1 MKPLEFL
8 ADVLPSPGHGLYC
21 VCELSSRKKEHV
33 FVDAIDEALP
43 HVARWVPSHRDIY
56 FALSTFDPSVRERTK
71 ERRTA
76 ANARFVKALFID
88 MDGYESKKTA
98 ALALA
103 AFLEKTGLESFGT
116 PHIVASGGGLH
127 CYWPLTETID
137 VTTWK
142 PVAENFKRLCRQEGL
157 NIDMTVTADAARV
170 LRIPATFNNKA
181 KYETPREVKLLVE
194 GTARVDVRAWGAA
207 VRGLLREENAP
218 ASNAFVAA
226 GVDFKLDGE
235 RPTLASAKRSAT
247 AEALMQNSVT
257 SFRTIWLKSE
267 NGVGCKQLEHYQKN
281 AREDGMEPLW
291 RGLLSWS
298 KVCEDASE
306 FNARLSSLH
315 PYSPERT
322 QQKLAEIKGPYPCS
336 KMDSENPGVC
346 QTCSYWG
353 KVTNALALGR
363 EVKVDNRPKAF
374 ELPLQTGD
382 DEPEDD
388 AGHQMND
395 EFTSEED
402 EVAVPKNLRTRTA
415 ERPAPPKGFDY
426 GERAH
431 SGVYVTIEEKD
442 ASGVKIKT
450 QAHVLAQDL
459 FVVDILRNDAKDHLV
474 HMTAIKEIGAEG
486 EDKRLEYSQ
495 VILPTRAVV
504 SKDELLKNLAA
515 NNVYAAHGAAMDHYV
530 YRYVR
535 ACVEEAARTKE
546 AVAIPVQFGWQ
557 RDRSFVYNNRIFRP
571 DGTEVAV
578 PMPGL
583 ENLNRATNS
592 KGTIE
597 GWRKPW
603 QLLVKREMYTM
614 LAMCV
619 DSFGASLMHFSEQ
632 EGFTWHIGSTDSG
645 TGKSLS
651 LSLKAGVWGHPI
663 RYRTGKGTSPVAMQQ
678 RAGLLNSMPLL
689 IDEIT
694 SKSRNDMEWVPAF
707 IFDMAEGQAKERMES
722 GSNRERV
729 NNSTW
734 ALTCTMTSNMH
745 MTDVLTG
752 ARKHSSRGEMMRMLE
767 WTPTEELHFTDGDR
781 LTLKELRRNY
791 GVAAEVWV
799 RWLVKNYALAR
810 DVWDRTHAKLR
821 TQLGFTDEERY
832 WHSVCTCLITAA
844 ILLGEKHANLLEL
857 PVFALVKELKLMVDK
872 ARGAHEQS
880 SRNAEDVLNAYVQE
894 FYGKF
899 IVLRMDERGKILTTI
914 GEDAVGKTSTRGAVM
929 GRIEHGTINEHYV
942 EFYVEEQLLRKHCAS
957 MSFGYSDFKRQL
969 EKLYKDVGSVKFGV
983 KKDIL
988 SRAEGPM
995 LRVNS
1000 MHLSIPKAKIN
1011 ARDEAADIPVVQ
1023 A

>member
-1 MKPLEFL
+1 MKTRAFL

-21 VCELSSRKKEHV
+21 VCELNSRKKEHV
-33 FVDAIDEALP
+33 FIDNIDEALP
-43 HVARWVPSHRDIY
+43 YVKQWVASHRDIY
-56 FALSTFDPSVRERTK
+56 FALATFDTSVRERTK
-71 ERRTA
+71 DRRTS
-76 ANARFVKALFID
+76 ANARFVKSFFID
-88 MDGYESKKTA
+88 MDGYESKKNA

-103 AFLEKTGLESFGT
+103 SFLNKTGLESFGT
-116 PHIVASGGGLH
+116 PHVVSSGGGLH
-127 CYWPLTETID
+127 CYWPLTETVD

-142 PVAENFKRLCRQEGL
+142 PIAENFKRLCRQEGL
-157 NIDMTVTADAARV
+157 SIDMTVTADAARV
-170 LRIPATFNNKA
+170 LRIPSTFNNKA
-181 KYETPREVKLLVE
+181 KYETPREVKLLIE

-218 ASNAFVAA
+218 ASNAFVATS
-226 GVDFKLDGE
+226 VDFKLDGT
-235 RPTLASAKRSAT
+235 RPTLAGAKRSAT

-267 NGVGCKQLEHYQKN
+267 NGTGCKQLEHYQQH
-281 AREDGMEPLW
+281 ASEDGMEPLW
-291 RGLLSWS
+291 RGMLSWAR
-298 KVCEDASE
+298 VCEDSHE
-306 FNARLSSLH
+306 FTTRLTALH
-315 PYSPERT
+315 PYSPERM

-336 KMDSENPGVC
+336 KIDSENPGVC
-346 QTCSYWG
+346 QTCTYWG

-374 ELPLQTGD
+374 ELPLQAGD
-382 DEPEDD
+382 DSPEDD
-388 AGHQMND
+388 ANRPMND

-402 EVAVPKNLRTRTA
+402 EVAVPQNLRTRTA
-415 ERPAPPKGFDY
+415 ERPSPPRGFDY

-431 SGVYVTIEEKD
+431 SGVYVMIEEKD

-450 QAHVLAQDL
+450 QSQVLAQDL

-474 HMTAIKEIGAEG
+474 HMTAIKEIGAED
-486 EDKRLEYSQ
+486 EEKRLEYSQ
-495 VILPTRAVV
+495 IILPTKSVV
-504 SKDELLKNLAA
+504 SKEELLKNLAA
-515 NNVYAAHGAAMDHYV
+515 SNIYAAHGAAMDHYL

-535 ACVEEAARTKE
+535 ACVEEAARVKE
-546 AVAIPVQFGWQ
+546 AVAIPTQFGWQ

-592 KGTIE
+592 KGTLE

-603 QLLVKREMYTM
+603 ELLIKREMHTM

-645 TGKSLS
+645 TGKSLA

-678 RAGLLNSMPLL
+678 RAGLLNSMPLV

-745 MTDVLTG
+745 MTDMLTG
-752 ARKHSSRGEMMRMLE
+752 ARKHSSHGEMMRMLE
-767 WTPTEELHFTDGDR
+767 WTPTAKLQFTDGER

-791 GVAAEVWV
+791 GVAAEAWI

-810 DVWDRTHAKLR
+810 AVWDRTHAKLR

-832 WHSVCTCLITAA
+832 WHSACTCLITAA
-844 ILLGEKHANLLEL
+844 ILLGKNYANLLEL
-857 PVFALVKELKLMVDK
+857 PVTALVKELAAMVEK
-872 ARGAHEQS
+872 ARGAHVQS
-880 SRNAEDVLNAYVQE
+880 ARDAEDVLNAYIQE

-914 GEDAVGKTSTRGAVM
+914 GEDAMGKTSTRGAVM
-929 GRIEHGTINEHYV
+929 GRIEHGTINELFV
-942 EFYVEEQLLRKHCAS
+942 EFFVEEQMLKKHCAS
-957 MSFGYSDFKRQL
+957 MSFGYTDFKRQL
-969 EKLYKDVGSVKFGV
+969 EKLRKDDYIVKFGV
-983 KKDIL
+983 RKDML
-988 SRAEGPM
+988 SRTEGPT
-995 LRVNS
+995 LRLNV
-1000 MHLSIPKAKIN
+1000 MHLSIPKAKIDAQEN
-1011 ARDEAADIPVVQ
+1011 ALPLVES
-1023 A
+1023 